1 MVDERLAEPVQD
13 LLAFALSGGKRLRP
27 SFMWWAYLG
36 AGGDPSDPIA
46 VDAAAALEL
55 LHCFALIHDDVMDG
69 SMQRRGKPPVHLKW
83 AATHAEEA
91 RIGEARRFGEG
102 VAVLIGD
109 LAFVYA
115 DLLMSAAPREAR
127 DIYTELRLEVN
138 HGQMLDVIGTSAG
151 VATPELARLISIYKS
166 GKYTVERPLHLGA
179 ALAGRLDAFSEPLSA
194 YGLPLGEAFQLRD
207 DVLGTFGS
215 AEQTG
220 KPVGEDLREGKPT
233 LLYALACE
241 RANSAQGELLKR
253 HFARPDLGSEGIEAL
268 QNVFVETGALATVEE
283 RIERLTEQ
291 SMKAVTSSG
300 LTAEAVSELV
310 AMAAYVRNR
319 RS

>member
-1 MVDERLAEPVQD
+1 
-13 LLAFALSGGKRLRP
+13 
-27 SFMWWAYLG
+27 
-36 AGGDPSDPIA
+36 
-46 VDAAAALEL
+46 
-55 LHCFALIHDDVMDG
+55 
-69 SMQRRGKPPVHLKW
+69 
-83 AATHAEEA
+83 
-91 RIGEARRFGEG
+91 
-102 VAVLIGD
+102 
-109 LAFVYA
+109 
-115 DLLMSAAPREAR
+115 MSRASR
-127 DIYTELRLEVN
+127 
-138 HGQMLDVIGTSAG
+138 
-151 VATPELARLISIYKS
+151 
-166 GKYTVERPLHLGA
+166 GA